1 MKLVMKNSNRID
13 RRTIYT
19 VNVIKDSFLEL
30 IQDKP
35 YLKISIKEICKVADI
50 SRSTFYLHFKS
61 INDVLN
67 AILDD
72 AIKMTSPDYLKISN
86 FSIDYLKEN
95 ESLIPACQRVG
106 SSEKYRKLLLDPELT
121 EYIVGRIMIRER
133 NRVVPAIQ
141 EKTGLSKEDAETLF
155 LYTLHGSFAVNRA
168 NQFRKNNKWYHDVQ
182 LINNFTLNGY
192 NALN

>member
-1 MKLVMKNSNRID
+1 VKLVMKNSNRID

-35 YLKISIKEICKVADI
+35 YSKISIKEICKVADI